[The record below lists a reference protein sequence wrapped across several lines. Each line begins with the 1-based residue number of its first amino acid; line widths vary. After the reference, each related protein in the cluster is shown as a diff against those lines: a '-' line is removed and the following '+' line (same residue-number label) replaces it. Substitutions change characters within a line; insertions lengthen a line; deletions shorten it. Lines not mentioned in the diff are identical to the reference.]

1 MFAEEVVKEI
11 SLSIQLKLKTYFRT
25 PLACTDECPPVGL
38 ATDKMTQ
45 KRHTNHLAAFLTPD
59 INALLSDSFLKPVFV
74 GMPVVNKHGGRDIA
88 EQMIKIAE
96 SYLSSLEDQLQ
107 ALNNDGQY
115 FGLNVERHFYDL
127 RKDLTKRK
135 NFLIFNWDPSHRNAL
150 ADKDARNVEEG
161 QQSYFSEVLQTVQ
174 WTFKHIGYGKHYEEY
189 LSICEELDI
198 DPRAPITFSDTRFP
212 QFSYNTLRN
221 FLKVMTSLK

>member
-96 SYLSSLEDQLQ
+96 SYLSNLEE
-107 ALNNDGQY
+107 QY
-115 FGLNVERHFYDL
+115 L
-127 RKDLTKRK
+127 KT
-135 NFLIFNWDPSHRNAL
+135 I
-150 ADKDARNVEEG
+150 
-161 QQSYFSEVLQTVQ
+161 YFSLPATS
-174 WTFKHIGYGKHYEEY
+174 WTW
-189 LSICEELDI
+189 LS
-198 DPRAPITFSDTRFP
+198 S
-212 QFSYNTLRN
+212 STLRCQTTARSSSTA
-221 FLKVMTSLK
+221 FLGGAG